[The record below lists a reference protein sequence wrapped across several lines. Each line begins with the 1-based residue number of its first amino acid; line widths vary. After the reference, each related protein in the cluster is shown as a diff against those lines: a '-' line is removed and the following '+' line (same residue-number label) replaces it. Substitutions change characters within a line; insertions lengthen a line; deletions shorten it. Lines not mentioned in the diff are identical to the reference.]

1 MVVAG
6 VPSNLGMLEIGVLM
20 INFSHSL
27 LCWKL
32 GSLVPK
38 SASERSS
45 KHIIL
50 GLSEGDDRQES

>member
-38 SASERSS
+38 SASEF
-45 KHIIL
+45 
-50 GLSEGDDRQES
+50 